1 MGAGQKQLR
10 AARERKTGRAR
21 GRGPF
26 LYKAVSESICII
38 VDAMRF
44 AGNQAMSAI
53 QTIVNRTP
61 KDSATNELY
70 FRTSNID

>member
-1 MGAGQKQLR
+1 VV
-10 AARERKTGRAR
+10 AR
-21 GRGPF
+21 PF
-26 LYKAVSESICII
+26 LHKAVSESICII

-44 AGNQAMSAI
+44 AGNQAMNAI

-61 KDSATNELY
+61 KDRATNELY